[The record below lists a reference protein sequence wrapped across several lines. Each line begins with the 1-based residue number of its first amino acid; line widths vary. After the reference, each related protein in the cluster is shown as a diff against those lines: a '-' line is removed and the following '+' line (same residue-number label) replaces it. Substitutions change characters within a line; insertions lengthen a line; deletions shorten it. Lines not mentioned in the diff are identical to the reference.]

1 MLGALAGLV
10 PYPDGPSILND
21 VKLYA
26 EWSELLATG
35 RFPIGDEMW
44 QYPPG
49 AGVVFAIAEFI
60 PPNPL
65 VGMVILLLMADLAI
79 LLVLLI
85 VGRREE
91 RWQPAWVWVISG
103 VLIGPIMLAR
113 FDVVPTVFA
122 VLAVLWAS
130 KPYLSGAA
138 SSIGTLL
145 KVWPGLMLLA
155 LPRRSLIRGGIGF
168 VVAALVV
175 MGAIS
180 VWSSGAVS
188 FLDGQRDRG
197 LQVESV
203 GALPYIVMN
212 VFGVDVNTA
221 FRFGS
226 MEIDMPG
233 ANTVGLVISVGGLLL
248 IAALAILRLMGRLEG
263 LPAGD
268 IALTALLV
276 SVATSR
282 VLSPQYAVWV
292 AGVAAIALMDPATR
306 LRKSMWLLAPSA
318 LAAQLIYPW
327 AYYGM
332 LHGELLAVTLQTVRI
347 VTLVA
352 ATGYAMSVVARGLSR
367 RAPTPSL
374 VVATHKT

>member
-168 VVAALVV
+168 LVAALVV
-175 MGAIS
+175 MGAVS

-248 IAALAILRLMGRLEG
+248 IAVLAILRLMGRLEG

-306 LRKSMWLLAPSA
+306 LRKCMWLLAPSA

-352 ATGYAMSVVARGLSR
+352 ATGYAMSIVARGLSR
-367 RAPTPSL
+367 GAPTPSL

>member
-1 MLGALAGLV
+1 M
-10 PYPDGPSILND
+10 
-21 VKLYA
+21 
-26 EWSELLATG
+26 
-35 RFPIGDEMW
+35 
-44 QYPPG
+44 
-49 AGVVFAIAEFI
+49 AI
-60 PPNPL
+60 
-65 VGMVILLLMADLAI
+65 
-79 LLVLLI
+79 
-85 VGRREE
+85 
-91 RWQPAWVWVISG
+91 PAWVWVISG

-212 VFGVDVNTA
+212 VFGIDVNTA

-233 ANTVGLVISVGGLLL
+233 ANTVGLIISVGGLLL

-306 LRKSMWLLAPSA
+306 LRKSMWLLVPSA

-352 ATGYAMSVVARGLSR
+352 AKGYALSVVARGLSR
-367 RAPTPSL
+367 GAPTPSL
-374 VVATHKT
+374 VVATHKA